1 MQPTVPVTSNFVVT
15 DLTCFGPS
23 DTLDCTCTVLAQLH
37 FALVQGSCQGC
48 IEWTREDECC
58 VQLKV
63 YVPSQ
68 TGQLDLTLL
77 AVNDTGLL
85 PANGGW

>member
-1 MQPTVPVTSNFVVT
+1 
-15 DLTCFGPS
+15 
-23 DTLDCTCTVLAQLH
+23 
-37 FALVQGSCQGC
+37 VQGSCQGC